1 MDFSL
6 SDEHLALRDAVRRF
20 CDGEYPAHRRG
31 EAEPAGLAA
40 TRWAGMADLGLLGL
54 PLADDV
60 GGSAQ
65 GPVEMML
72 VAQEL
77 GRALGGAGWLSS
89 VVLAGQLLDESGSQ
103 AQRQRW
109 LPALAA
115 GKARMALACSE
126 ADARY
131 DLSRVATLARREGA
145 GWVLDGTKTLVLEA
159 GSADVFLVVARTA
172 GDADDDSDDDSGLSL
187 FLVEAGASG
196 LSLKEFSTLDGRR
209 AAHLTL
215 RGVRV
220 AADAL
225 VGEAGAALPLVEAA
239 TDRASAM
246 LCAEAVGA
254 LEVLID
260 LTAEQLKTRK
270 QFGTTLA
277 RFQVLQ
283 HRIADMLI
291 ALEQCKSMACAA
303 AVAVLEGEPAQRR
316 RLVSAA
322 KVLAGQA
329 GRQLGQWAIQ
339 MHGAMGMTDECRV
352 GHYAKRLMVIN
363 QLFGDASHH
372 LRRFGGQA

>member
-20 CDGEYPAHRRG
+20 CDGEYPAHQRG
-31 EAEPAGLAA
+31 EAEPAELAA
-40 TRWAGMADLGLLGL
+40 ARWAGMADLGLLGL

-89 VVLAGQLLDESGSQ
+89 VVLAGQLLDEAGSQ

-109 LPALAA
+109 LPALA
-115 GKARMALACSE
+115 GGEARMALACSE

-131 DLSRVATLARREGA
+131 DLSRVTTLARRDGA

-172 GDADDDSDDDSGLSL
+172 GDADDAAGLSL

-196 LSLKEFSTLDGRR
+196 LSLREFSTLDGRR

-254 LEVLID
+254 LEALIE

-270 QFGTTLA
+270 QFGSTLA
-277 RFQVLQ
+277 KFQVLQ

-291 ALEQCKSMACAA
+291 ALEQGKSMACAA
-303 AVAVLEGEPAQRR
+303 AMAVQEGEPAQRR

>member
-31 EAEPAGLAA
+31 EAEPAELAA

-89 VVLAGQLLDESGSQ
+89 VVLAGQLLDEAGSQ

-115 GKARMALACSE
+115 GEARMALACGE
-126 ADARY
+126 AEARY
-131 DLSRVATLARREGA
+131 DLSRVGTLGRRDGA

-172 GDADDDSDDDSGLSL
+172 GEVDDAAGLSL
-187 FLVEAGASG
+187 FLVESGLAG

-254 LEVLID
+254 LEALIE

-277 RFQVLQ
+277 KFQVLQ

-291 ALEQCKSMACAA
+291 ALEQSKSMACAA
-303 AVAVLEGEPAQRR
+303 AMAVQEGEPAQRR

-339 MHGAMGMTDECRV
+339 MHGAMGMTEECRV

-372 LRRFGGQA
+372 LRRFAGHA

>member
-20 CDGEYPAHRRG
+20 CDGEYPAHQRG
-31 EAEPAGLAA
+31 EAEPAELAA
-40 TRWAGMADLGLLGL
+40 ARWAGMADLGLLGL

-89 VVLAGQLLDESGSQ
+89 VVLAGQLLDEAGSQ

-109 LPALAA
+109 LPALA
-115 GKARMALACSE
+115 GGEARMALACSE

-131 DLSRVATLARREGA
+131 DLSRVTTLARRDGA

-172 GDADDDSDDDSGLSL
+172 GDADDAAGLSL
-187 FLVEAGASG
+187 FLVEAGTSG
-196 LSLKEFSTLDGRR
+196 LSLREFSTLDGRR

-254 LEVLID
+254 LEALIE

-270 QFGTTLA
+270 QFGSTLA
-277 RFQVLQ
+277 KFQVLQ

-291 ALEQCKSMACAA
+291 ALEQGKSMACAA
-303 AVAVLEGEPAQRR
+303 AMAVQEGEPAQRR

>member
-20 CDGEYPAHRRG
+20 CDGEYPAHQRG
-31 EAEPAGLAA
+31 EAEPAELAA
-40 TRWAGMADLGLLGL
+40 ARWAGMADLGLLGL

-89 VVLAGQLLDESGSQ
+89 VVLAGQLLDEAGSQ

-109 LPALAA
+109 LPALA
-115 GKARMALACSE
+115 GGEARMALACSE

-131 DLSRVATLARREGA
+131 DLSRVATLARRDGA
-145 GWVLDGTKTLVLEA
+145 GWVLDGNKTLVLEA

-172 GDADDDSDDDSGLSL
+172 GDADDAAGLSL

-196 LSLKEFSTLDGRR
+196 LSLREFSTLDGRR

-225 VGEAGAALPLVEAA
+225 VGEAGAALPWVEAA

-277 RFQVLQ
+277 KFQVLQ

>member
-20 CDGEYPAHRRG
+20 CDGEYPAHQRG
-31 EAEPAGLAA
+31 EAEPAELAA
-40 TRWAGMADLGLLGL
+40 ARWAGMADLGLLGL

-89 VVLAGQLLDESGSQ
+89 VVLAGQLLDEAGSQ

-109 LPALAA
+109 LPALA
-115 GKARMALACSE
+115 GGEARMALACSE

-131 DLSRVATLARREGA
+131 DLSRVATLARRDGA

-172 GDADDDSDDDSGLSL
+172 GEVDDADGLSL
-187 FLVEAGASG
+187 FLVEAGAAG
-196 LSLKEFSTLDGRR
+196 LSLREFSTLDGRR

-254 LEVLID
+254 LEALIE

-270 QFGTTLA
+270 QFGSTLA
-277 RFQVLQ
+277 KFQVLQ

-291 ALEQCKSMACAA
+291 ALEQGKSMACAA
-303 AVAVLEGEPAQRR
+303 AMAVQEGEPAQRR

>member
-20 CDGEYPAHRRG
+20 CDGEYPAHQRG
-31 EAEPAGLAA
+31 EAEPAELAA
-40 TRWAGMADLGLLGL
+40 ARWAGMADLGLLGL

-89 VVLAGQLLDESGSQ
+89 VVLAGQLLDEAGSQ

-109 LPALAA
+109 LPALA
-115 GKARMALACSE
+115 GGEARMALACSE

-131 DLSRVATLARREGA
+131 DLSRVTTLARRDGA

-172 GDADDDSDDDSGLSL
+172 GDADDAAGLSL
-187 FLVEAGASG
+187 FLVEAGTSG
-196 LSLKEFSTLDGRR
+196 LSLREFSTLDGRR

-220 AADAL
+220 AAVAL

-254 LEVLID
+254 LEALIE

-270 QFGTTLA
+270 QFGSTLA
-277 RFQVLQ
+277 KFQVLQ

-291 ALEQCKSMACAA
+291 ALEQGKSMACAA
-303 AVAVLEGEPAQRR
+303 AMAVQEGEPAQRR

>member
-20 CDGEYPAHRRG
+20 CDGEYPAHQRG
-31 EAEPAGLAA
+31 EAEPAELAA
-40 TRWAGMADLGLLGL
+40 ARWAGMADLGLLGL

-89 VVLAGQLLDESGSQ
+89 VVLAGQLLDEAGSQ
-103 AQRQRW
+103 GQRQRW
-109 LPALAA
+109 LPALA
-115 GKARMALACSE
+115 GGEARMALACSE

-131 DLSRVATLARREGA
+131 DLSRVATLARRDGA

-172 GDADDDSDDDSGLSL
+172 GEVDDADGLSL
-187 FLVEAGASG
+187 FLVEAGAAG
-196 LSLKEFSTLDGRR
+196 LSLREFSTLDGRR

-254 LEVLID
+254 LEALIE

-270 QFGTTLA
+270 QFGSTLA
-277 RFQVLQ
+277 KFQVLQ

-291 ALEQCKSMACAA
+291 ALEQGKSMACAA
-303 AVAVLEGEPAQRR
+303 AMAVQEGEPAQRR

-329 GRQLGQWAIQ
+329 GRQLGQWAMQ

>member
-20 CDGEYPAHRRG
+20 CDGEYPAHQRG
-31 EAEPAGLAA
+31 EAEPAELAA
-40 TRWAGMADLGLLGL
+40 ARWAGMADLGLLGL

-89 VVLAGQLLDESGSQ
+89 VVLAGQLLDEAGSQ
-103 AQRQRW
+103 GQRQRW
-109 LPALAA
+109 LPALA
-115 GKARMALACSE
+115 GGEARMALACSE

-131 DLSRVATLARREGA
+131 DLSRVATLARRDGA

-172 GDADDDSDDDSGLSL
+172 GDADDAAGLSL
-187 FLVEAGASG
+187 FLVEAGTSG
-196 LSLKEFSTLDGRR
+196 LSLREFSTLDGRR

-254 LEVLID
+254 LEALIE

-270 QFGTTLA
+270 QFGSTLA
-277 RFQVLQ
+277 KFQVLQ

-291 ALEQCKSMACAA
+291 ALEQGKSMACAA
-303 AVAVLEGEPAQRR
+303 AMAVQEGEPAQRR

-329 GRQLGQWAIQ
+329 GRQLGQWAMQ